1 MKTYAKMAWGWKKKL
16 LINFLY
22 NPTNQLRSN
31 KILQASW
38 EDLAKPEKVSQ
49 WEVLSKRR
57 ILTKNSQERKESM
70 SLLEF
75 FQCSA
80 QHAYRKSWRILR
92 GRCATLRIRLQFSNC
107 GSEQELRKK
116 FNENIIWYKC
126 ISLLKFTEFPK
137 FLTFWTWDGE
147 LVRTASNA
155 SKNLDSK
162 ALPRSKT
169 LLQGSGE
176 QRPRPLPRPDAV
188 LPLNR
193 LTWYSLGAFIFL
205 LTRNR
210 KY

>member
-1 MKTYAKMAWGWKKKL
+1 M
-16 LINFLY
+16 
-22 NPTNQLRSN
+22 
-31 KILQASW
+31 
-38 EDLAKPEKVSQ
+38 
-49 WEVLSKRR
+49 EVLSKTR
-57 ILTKNSQERKESM
+57 ILTKTSKKERNRWVFS
-70 SLLEF
+70 EF
-75 FQCSA
+75 FPCST
-80 QHAYRKSWRILR
+80 QHAFWKSWRILR
-92 GRCATLRIRLQFSNC
+92 GCATLRIRLQFSNC

-193 LTWYSLGAFIFL
+193 LILIQSWSLYL
-205 LTRNR
+205 SLN
-210 KY
+210 